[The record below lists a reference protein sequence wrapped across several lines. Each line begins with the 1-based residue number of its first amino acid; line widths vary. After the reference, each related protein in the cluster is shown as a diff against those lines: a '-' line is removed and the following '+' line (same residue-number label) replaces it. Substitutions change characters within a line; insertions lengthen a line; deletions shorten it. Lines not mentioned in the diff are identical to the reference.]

1 MRSSSTHFRP
11 SLPARPVAARWSAAA
26 LLPLALVA
34 CTLEPTYERPASP
47 TPNAWPTGAAYDRTR
62 GGNAPNT
69 PNGTGAAQAQA
80 PAAALGWEDFF
91 TDARLRRLIELA
103 LANNR
108 DLRVATLSI
117 DQARAQY
124 RIQRAAQFPAIN
136 ANAGF
141 SSTRL
146 TGDLRAPGQDS
157 VINAWAAGVG
167 FSAFELD
174 VFGRVRSLKHEA
186 LEQYLAIEE
195 VRRSTQISLI
205 GEVASAYLTWQ
216 ADQQLLQLSQN
227 TLKVQQ
233 DAAEM
238 VRRSKQ
244 AGGMAEIDMH
254 RTQTQVET
262 ARVDLERYTR
272 QVAQDEN
279 ALALLIGGPL
289 PADLPAPQPFDNASY
304 VAELPA
310 GLPSAL
316 LEQRPDIMAAEHRLK
331 AANASIGAARAAFFP
346 QISLTAGVGLA
357 STTLAGLFSGGAA
370 WAFAPQVTL
379 PIFNAGANQ
388 AQLDATRV
396 RKDINVA
403 EYERTI
409 QGAFREVADGLAAR
423 GTYDRQ
429 TAAQEALQK
438 EVGETR
444 RLAEMRFKNGVDDYF
459 PVFDAQRQLYDAQ
472 KTLVTIQLARLTSR
486 AQLYKALGGGWSQ
499 KTVAAPPVAAVPA
512 SAPVAAPI
520 APSASAA
527 R

>member
-1 MRSSSTHFRP
+1 MLRP
-11 SLPARPVAARWSAAA
+11 AP
-26 LLPLALVA
+26 LLFSPLLLLALTA

-47 TPNAWPTGAAYDRTR
+47 VPNAYPVGAAYDSART
-62 GGNAPNT
+62 GNNS
-69 PNGTGAAQAQA
+69 GASQTQAQA
-80 PAAALGWEDFF
+80 PAASLGWQDFF
-91 TDARLRRLIELA
+91 TDARLRRLIELG

-146 TGDLRAPGQDS
+146 TGDLRPPGQDPT
-157 VINAWAAGVG
+157 INAWTAGVG

-195 VRRSTQISLI
+195 VRRSTQISLV
-205 GEVASAYLTWQ
+205 GEIASAYLTWQ
-216 ADQQLLQLSQN
+216 ADQQLLKLSQD
-227 TLKVQQ
+227 TLKLQE

-238 VRRSKQ
+238 VSRSKK

-254 RTQTQVET
+254 RTRTQVET
-262 ARVDLERYTR
+262 ARVDVEQYTR

-279 ALALLIGGPL
+279 ALGLLIGGPL
-289 PADLPAPQPFDNASY
+289 PADLPAPQPFDNSSF
-304 VAELPA
+304 VAELPS

-331 AANASIGAARAAFFP
+331 AANANIGAARAAFFP

-357 STTLAGLFSGGAA
+357 STTLAGLFTGGAA

-388 AQLDATRV
+388 AQLDSSNV
-396 RKDINVA
+396 RKEINVA
-403 EYERTI
+403 QYERTI

-429 TAAQEALQK
+429 AAAQASLQK

-459 PVFDAQRQLYDAQ
+459 AVFDAQRQLYEAQ
-472 KTLVTIQLARLTSR
+472 KKLVTIQLARLTSR

-499 KTVAAPPVAAVPA
+499 KTVTQPPVA
-512 SAPVAAPI
+512 SAAAP
-520 APSASAA
+520 AVARASPAD

>member
-1 MRSSSTHFRP
+1 MPPRP
-11 SLPARPVAARWSAAA
+11 YRRRAA
-26 LLPLALVA
+26 LLVLPLWLCA
-34 CTLEPTYERPASP
+34 CTLEPQYDRPASP
-47 TPNAWPTGAAYDRTR
+47 VPQAWPDGAAYQSS
-62 GGNAPNT
+62 NAASAAAAP
-69 PNGTGAAQAQA
+69 AQAQTETQT
-80 PAAALGWEDFF
+80 PAANLGWEDFF

-124 RIQRAAQFPAIN
+124 RIQRAAQFPAID
-136 ANAGF
+136 AGAGF
-141 SSTRL
+141 SSSRV
-146 TGDLRAPGQDS
+146 GSDLRPPGQDA
-157 VINAWAAGVG
+157 VVNAYTAGVG
-167 FSAFELD
+167 FTAFELD

-195 VRRSTQISLI
+195 VRRSAQISLI
-205 GEVASAYLTWQ
+205 GEVAGAYLTWR
-216 ADQQLLQLSQN
+216 ADQQLLKLSQD

-238 VRRSKQ
+238 IQRSKR

-254 RTQTQVET
+254 RAQTQVQT
-262 ARVDLERYTR
+262 ALVDVEQYTR

-279 ALALLIGGPL
+279 ALAVLIGGPL
-289 PADLPAPQPFDNASY
+289 PGDLPPPQPFQDNSY

-331 AANASIGAARAAFFP
+331 AANANIGAARAAFFP
-346 QISLTAGVGLA
+346 TISLTASIGAA
-357 STTLAGLFSGGAA
+357 STTLAALFSSGLA
-370 WAFAPQVTL
+370 WVFAPQISM

-388 AQLDATRV
+388 AQLDISTV
-396 RKDINVA
+396 RKDINIA
-403 EYERTI
+403 TYEKTI

-429 TAAQEALQK
+429 TAAQQALEK
-438 EVGETR
+438 EITKTR
-444 RLAEMRFKNGVDDYF
+444 ELAEIRFKNGVDDYF

-472 KTLVTIQLARLTSR
+472 KKLVTIELARLTSR
-486 AQLYKALGGGWSQ
+486 AGLYKALGGGWTRT
-499 KTVAAPPVAAVPA
+499 TVAAAPA
-512 SAPVAAPI
+512 PAKL
-520 APSASAA
+520 ASEGSK